1 MSAVG
6 DATVTAA
13 VTPSGSP
20 TTLAAPL
27 ATRSVPTDAANRAP
41 SSVSVTV
48 ASSAPPSPVC
58 TVVGSALT
66 RGPSA
71 GSSEAVLIENAGS
84 VSVPQSLGC
93 SPMRNARSAPPMT
106 VA

>member
-1 MSAVG
+1 M
-6 DATVTAA
+6 
-13 VTPSGSP
+13 
-20 TTLAAPL
+20 
-27 ATRSVPTDAANRAP
+27 
-41 SSVSVTV
+41 SVTV
-48 ASSAPPSPVC
+48 ASSAPPSPVG

-71 GSSEAVLIENAGS
+71 GSSVAVLIENAGA

-93 SPMRNARSAPPMT
+93 SPMRNARSAPPTT